1 MLNEVCDRIIVK
13 DNNEEKTFINN
24 LIKIIRFID
33 TSDLSDV
40 ELLKNVALTLACS
53 IERIW
58 EENSKCYKLYSA
70 YISTTSRPIFTN

>member
-1 MLNEVCDRIIVK
+1 MLNEVCNRIIVK
-13 DNNEEKTFINN
+13 DNNKEKTFIND

-58 EENSKCYKLYSA
+58 EENSKCYKLHSA

>member
-1 MLNEVCDRIIVK
+1 MLNKVCNRIIVK
-13 DNNEEKTFINN
+13 DNNKEKTFIND

-58 EENSKCYKLYSA
+58 ENNSKIMNITKYSR
-70 YISTTSRPIFTN
+70 SW